1 MDNLAFA
8 KVLRDRAEEIRRLA
22 EALPEEHTGKSFL
35 ELARSYDEMAEA
47 EEALAALFTAT

>member
-1 MDNLAFA
+1 LQGCFETARKNLAA
-8 KVLRDRAEEIRRLA
+8 LA

-47 EEALAALFTAT
+47 EEALAALFTAP